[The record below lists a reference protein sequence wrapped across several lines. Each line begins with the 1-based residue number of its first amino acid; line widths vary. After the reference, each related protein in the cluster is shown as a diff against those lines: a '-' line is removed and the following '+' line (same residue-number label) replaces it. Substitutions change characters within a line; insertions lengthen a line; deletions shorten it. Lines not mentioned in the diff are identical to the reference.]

1 MIKKYTSKSTIA
13 INVPLGE
20 GKNIHVS
27 FGAVTGGGSVYY
39 TNDEA
44 LQVAL
49 EKHHQYG
56 RLFKLQETIDEQ
68 PASVDSPE
76 GGEDATDKPTE
87 TLHADAGN
95 VVHVDGLDDAKEYLC
110 EHFGISRTKLR
121 TKASIIDAATSNGIV
136 FDGIE

>member
-13 INVPLGE
+13 INVSLGE

-27 FGAVTGGGSVYY
+27 FGAVTGSGSVYY

-44 LQVAL
+44 LQAAL

-76 GGEDATDKPTE
+76 GGEEATARPTE
-87 TLHADAGN
+87 TLHADAGSM
-95 VVHVDGLDDAKEYLC
+95 VHVDGLDDAKEYLC

-121 TKASIIDAATSNGIV
+121 TKASIIGAATTNGIV

>member
-13 INVPLGE
+13 INVSLGE

-27 FGAVTGGGSVYY
+27 FGAVTGSGSVYY

-44 LQVAL
+44 LQAAL

-76 GGEDATDKPTE
+76 GGEEATARPTD
-87 TLHADAGN
+87 TLHADAGSM
-95 VVHVDGLDDAKEYLC
+95 VHVDGLDDAKEYLC

-121 TKASIIDAATSNGIV
+121 TKKSILDAASSSGIA

>member
-13 INVPLGE
+13 INVRLGE

-27 FGAVTGGGSVYY
+27 FGAVTGSGSVYY

-44 LQVAL
+44 LQAAL

-56 RLFKLQETIDEQ
+56 SLFKLQETIDEQ
-68 PASVDSPE
+68 PPTVDTPE
-76 GGEDATDKPTE
+76 GGEEATDKPTV
-87 TLHADAGN
+87 TLHADGGS

-110 EHFGISRTKLR
+110 EYFGISRTKLR
-121 TKASIIDAATSNGIV
+121 TKKSILDAASSNGIA

>member
-13 INVPLGE
+13 INVSLGE

-27 FGAVTGGGSVYY
+27 FGAVTGRGSVYY

-44 LQVAL
+44 LQAAL

-76 GGEDATDKPTE
+76 GGEEATARPTD
-87 TLHADAGN
+87 TLHADAGSM
-95 VVHVDGLDDAKEYLC
+95 VHVDGLDDAKEYLC

-121 TKASIIDAATSNGIV
+121 TKASIIGAATTNGIV

>member
-13 INVPLGE
+13 INVSLGE

-27 FGAVTGGGSVYY
+27 FGAVTGRGSVYY

-44 LQVAL
+44 LQAAL

-68 PASVDSPE
+68 PASVDSLE
-76 GGEDATDKPTE
+76 GGEEATASPTE
-87 TLHADAGN
+87 TLHADAGSM
-95 VVHVDGLDDAKEYLC
+95 VHVDGLDDAKEYLC

-121 TKASIIDAATSNGIV
+121 TKASIIGAATTNGIV

>member
-44 LQVAL
+44 LQAAL
-49 EKHHQYG
+49 ENHHQYG

-68 PASVDSPE
+68 PPTVDTPE
-76 GGEDATDKPTE
+76 SGEEATDKPTE
-87 TLHADAGN
+87 TLHADAGS

-121 TKASIIDAATSNGIV
+121 TKKSILDAASSSGIA

>member
-13 INVPLGE
+13 INVSLGD

-27 FGAVTGGGSVYY
+27 FGAVTGRGSVYY

-44 LQVAL
+44 LQAAL

-76 GGEDATDKPTE
+76 GGEEATARPTD
-87 TLHADAGN
+87 TLHADAGSM
-95 VVHVDGLDDAKEYLC
+95 VHVDGLDDAKEYLC

-121 TKASIIDAATSNGIV
+121 TKKSILDAASSSGIA

>member
-13 INVPLGE
+13 INVSLGE

-27 FGAVTGGGSVYY
+27 FGAVTGSGSVYY

-44 LQVAL
+44 LQAAL

-76 GGEDATDKPTE
+76 GGEEATARPTD
-87 TLHADAGN
+87 TLHADAGSM
-95 VVHVDGLDDAKEYLC
+95 VHVDGLDDAKEYLC

-121 TKASIIDAATSNGIV
+121 TKASIIGAATTNGIV

>member
-13 INVPLGE
+13 INVSLGE

-27 FGAVTGGGSVYY
+27 FGAVTGSGSVYY

-44 LQVAL
+44 LQAAL

-76 GGEDATDKPTE
+76 SGEEATDKPTE
-87 TLHADAGN
+87 TLHADAGS

-121 TKASIIDAATSNGIV
+121 TKASIIGAATTNGIV

>member
-13 INVPLGE
+13 INVRLGD

-44 LQVAL
+44 LQAAL

-56 RLFKLQETIDEQ
+56 RLFKLQEKIDEQ
-68 PASVDSPE
+68 PASLDSPE
-76 GGEDATDKPTE
+76 GGEEATARPTD
-87 TLHADAGN
+87 TLHADAGSM
-95 VVHVDGLDDAKEYLC
+95 VHVDGLDDAKEYLC

-121 TKASIIDAATSNGIV
+121 TKKSILDAASSSGIV

>member
-13 INVPLGE
+13 INVRLGD

-39 TNDEA
+39 TNDKA
-44 LQVAL
+44 LQAAL

-76 GGEDATDKPTE
+76 GGEEATARPTD
-87 TLHADAGN
+87 TLHADAGSM
-95 VVHVDGLDDAKEYLC
+95 VHVDGLDDAKEYLC

-121 TKASIIDAATSNGIV
+121 TKKSILDAASSSGIA

>member
-13 INVPLGE
+13 INVSLGE

-27 FGAVTGGGSVYY
+27 FGAVTGSGSVYY

-44 LQVAL
+44 LQAAL

-76 GGEDATDKPTE
+76 GGEEATASPTE
-87 TLHADAGN
+87 TLHADAGS

-121 TKASIIDAATSNGIV
+121 TKASIIGAATTNGIV